1 MGADA
6 VGTLEQLRCEV
17 CGAKVST
24 LRRGRC
30 WGCYQK
36 WQESQPVGVGARC
49 VICGERRRENLQRVE
64 IFGKWLPMC
73 HICAVRTMR
82 LTPLPRSLEG
92 IRQRLE
98 RDRRFGD
105 RRSGRADRR
114 LIRKERRVGERRAVP
129 IEDDDVLDIEDLPIL
144 EIFGDEDDK
153 AQVTSLFERMD
164 ESDL

>member
-6 VGTLEQLRCEV
+6 VGMLEQLHCEV

-36 WQESQPVGVGARC
+36 WQEAQPVGVGARC

-64 IFGKWLPMC
+64 LFGKWLPMC

-82 LTPLPRSLEG
+82 LSPLPRSLEG

-105 RRSGRADRR
+105 RRSGRADSR
-114 LIRKERRVGERRAVP
+114 LIHKERRVGERRAVP
-129 IEDDDVLDIEDLPIL
+129 VEDDDVLDIEDLPIV
-144 EIFGDEDDK
+144 EIFGDQDDK
-153 AQVTSLFERMD
+153 AQVTSLFERLD
-164 ESDL
+164 ESEL